1 MITWKRREWEEL
13 SGPGETYMSSD
24 WVDYDCGQLSINPNA
39 QNTSQN
45 YFPETRKNL
54 FNPLASASYPQ
65 WLKFIP
71 EVINVPDFSINGH
84 ERGAEWAWSVSHL
97 MKGRADSGKEKYI
110 SSFQIRFNGILFF
123 IHEFILHFI
132 FYRFF

>member
-1 MITWKRREWEEL
+1 M
-13 SGPGETYMSSD
+13 
-24 WVDYDCGQLSINPNA
+24 DYDCGQLSINPNA

-71 EVINVPDFSINGH
+71 EVINVPDFSITGH

-97 MKGRADSGKEKYI
+97 MKGRADSGKKKII